1 MHGRLRIQKVRKE
14 MKLFREKIIEKIMEF
29 DETQDEKLKIVAKV
43 IVDHLENNG
52 RCFAVGTGHS
62 HMIGEEFYSRAGG
75 LACINLIAPMELTLG
90 EHPLKSTQIERIT
103 EYANVII
110 SQYKIVKG
118 DIVMITSNSGRNGM
132 PVELALELKRR
143 GITTIAFTN
152 MKHSKNVT
160 SRHESGKRL
169 FEVCDYV
176 IDNCGEVGD
185 ASMEVEG
192 VKGKM
197 GSTSSIIGMYMAQ
210 SLSMMIAEEMA
221 KREMVVPV
229 FLSSNVDAGD
239 AWNHA
244 IMKEYYHII

>member
-1 MHGRLRIQKVRKE
+1 
-14 MKLFREKIIEKIMEF
+14 MKLFREKIIQKLIEF
-29 DETQDEKLKIVAKV
+29 DETQEENLTIVAKV

-52 RCFAVGTGHS
+52 KFFAVGTGHS
-62 HMIGEEFYSRAGG
+62 HMIGEEFYARAGG

-110 SQYKIVKG
+110 SQYKIEKG

-132 PVELALELKRR
+132 PIEFALELKKR

-152 MKHSKNVT
+152 LKHSKNVT
-160 SRHESGKRL
+160 SRHGSGKRL

-176 IDNCGEVGD
+176 IDNCGEIGD
-185 ASMEVEG
+185 ASMVIDG

-197 GSTSSIIGMYMAQ
+197 GSTSSVIGMYMVQ
-210 SLSMMIAEEMA
+210 TLSMMIAEEMV

-229 FLSSNVDAGD
+229 FLSANVDDGD
-239 AWNHA
+239 TWNNA
-244 IMKEYYHII
+244 IMKEYYNII

>member
-1 MHGRLRIQKVRKE
+1 MRGRLRIQKVRKE

-62 HMIGEEFYSRAGG
+62 HMI
-75 LACINLIAPMELTLG
+75 
-90 EHPLKSTQIERIT
+90 
-103 EYANVII
+103 
-110 SQYKIVKG
+110 
-118 DIVMITSNSGRNGM
+118 
-132 PVELALELKRR
+132 
-143 GITTIAFTN
+143 
-152 MKHSKNVT
+152 
-160 SRHESGKRL
+160 
-169 FEVCDYV
+169 
-176 IDNCGEVGD
+176 
-185 ASMEVEG
+185 
-192 VKGKM
+192 
-197 GSTSSIIGMYMAQ
+197 
-210 SLSMMIAEEMA
+210 AEEME